1 MNGFLDRLLGR
12 AAAGD
17 PAAVERAVRERF
29 RFLEERQGYEL
40 AASSR
45 VEDGAIAAYANRPA
59 RRGIAIFARRSKGAW
74 VAVGA
79 LADDGRVPPVTR
91 ETVGSGIWREVRR
104 VDVDEERSLDQAL
117 DDVAASLR
125 GRHAA

>member
-1 MNGFLDRLLGR
+1 MTSFLDRLLGR
-12 AAAGD
+12 TAEGD

-40 AASSR
+40 AESSR
-45 VEDGAIAAYANRPA
+45 LPDGAVAAYANRPA
-59 RRGIAIFARRSKGAW
+59 RRAVAVFARKSRGAW
-74 VAVGA
+74 VGVGT
-79 LADDGRVPPVTR
+79 LSEDGRVPPVNR

-117 DDVAASLR
+117 DDVAASLGDTR
-125 GRHAA
+125 A